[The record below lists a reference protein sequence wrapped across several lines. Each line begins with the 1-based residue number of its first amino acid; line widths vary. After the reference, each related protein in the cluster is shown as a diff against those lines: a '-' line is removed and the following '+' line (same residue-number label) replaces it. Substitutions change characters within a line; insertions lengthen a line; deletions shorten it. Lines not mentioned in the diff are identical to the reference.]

1 MDEFVAVH
9 PWLAL
14 LAGVWFVAAVAA
26 VATFGMIM
34 CSFVATRRAVRELF
48 DDKDEE

>member
-1 MDEFVAVH
+1 MDEFVAAH

-14 LAGVWFVAAVAA
+14 LAGVWFVAA

-34 CSFVATRRAVRELF
+34 CSFVATRRAMRELF